1 MTLGFNKLAWLFF
14 ILLCSALL
22 NACSTLKQF
31 DSPVAVRSMNTDEYI
46 RIKRGDVLTS
56 NRPSAA
62 SIETIKVAG
71 LDVSACLNLDNP
83 GHECI
88 AALLQTSGINDERRL
103 STLSELW
110 VQQALSTSQTTAA
123 EARLHAWLQ
132 AARYAYAYLFFT
144 NRSAGERAFEDRQT
158 QVRDYYNLAV
168 QETATILFEAH
179 GQSSNVSSDIA
190 PFSMSG
196 WLIKTDLSGT
206 NIAQSEQPIH
216 NLFAAPSLA
225 FTGLRSQY
233 RRDGFGAELVV
244 DRSVKT
250 NAGVL
255 TRNSDSKDHVAARP
269 TWSEMPYPVVT
280 ALLRFESDSLADIL
294 ATTEVTF
301 AVYDPYRYFATQL
314 YEQHIPL
321 AGHFTAGYGLWLAQA
336 GFARQSIRTLLGRE
350 QNFDKPHV
358 YLMQPYDPDRR
369 VILMIHGLASS
380 PEAWVNV
387 ANEIMGDEIL
397 REKFQVWQ
405 VYYPTNI
412 PIPINHFE
420 IRNAINAVFHHYDPQ
435 GSATASNNM
444 VVIGHSMGGVI
455 ARLMVSSSDNLMHEL
470 LQDVE
475 FKPKQL
481 QRIEE
486 RLGPIL
492 KFSPMPEVSRAIFI
506 TAPHRGTPFAGQR
519 LGRFVAG
526 MIKLPLTIL
535 EDFADV
541 LQGSADASGTN
552 PKHRLYLPNSID
564 NLKADDSFILA
575 SAKLPISST
584 VDYHSIIARTHSD
597 GKLEDSD
604 DGLVPYQSAHLPE
617 AVSETVI
624 VSGHSVQETAAA
636 ILEIKRILFDDLENT
651 AAINITN

>member
-1 MTLGFNKLAWLFF
+1 MTLSFNKLAWLFF

-46 RIKRGDVLTS
+46 RIKRGDVLTG
-56 NRPSAA
+56 NTPSAA

-71 LDVSACLNLDNP
+71 LDVSACLDLDNP

-110 VQQALSTSQTTAA
+110 VQQALSISQTKAA

-179 GQSSNVSSDIA
+179 ERSNNVSPDIA

-196 WLIKTDLSGT
+196 WVIKTDLSGT

-233 RRDGFGAELVV
+233 RRDGFGAELVA

-255 TRNSDSKDHVAARP
+255 ARNSDSKDHAPARP

-301 AVYDPYRYFATQL
+301 AVYDPYRHFATEL

-397 REKFQVWQ
+397 RKKFQVWQ

-420 IRNAINAVFHHYDPQ
+420 IRNTINAVLHHYDPQ
-435 GSATASNNM
+435 GSATASKNM
-444 VVIGHSMGGVI
+444 VVMGHSMGGVI
-455 ARLMVSSSDNLMHEL
+455 ARLMVSSSENLMSEVFR
-470 LQDVE
+470 DVE
-475 FKPKQL
+475 FEPKRR
-481 QRIEE
+481 QRIEAHIK
-486 RLGPIL
+486 PIL
-492 KFSPMPEVSRAIFI
+492 QFYPMPEVSRAIFI
-506 TAPHRGTPFAGQR
+506 AAPHQAPPSQD
-519 LGRFVAG
+519 
-526 MIKLPLTIL
+526 K
-535 EDFADV
+535 E
-541 LQGSADASGTN
+541 
-552 PKHRLYLPNSID
+552 
-564 NLKADDSFILA
+564 
-575 SAKLPISST
+575 
-584 VDYHSIIARTHSD
+584 
-597 GKLEDSD
+597 
-604 DGLVPYQSAHLPE
+604 
-617 AVSETVI
+617 
-624 VSGHSVQETAAA
+624 
-636 ILEIKRILFDDLENT
+636 
-651 AAINITN
+651 

>member
-1 MTLGFNKLAWLFF
+1 MSFDLNKVAWLFF
-14 ILLCSALL
+14 AMLCLPAL
-22 NACSTLKQF
+22 NACSILKQF
-31 DSPVAVRSMNTDEYI
+31 DSPVAVRAMNTDEYI
-46 RIKRGDVLTS
+46 KIKRGDVLTS
-56 NRPSAA
+56 NTPSTA

-103 STLSELW
+103 ATLSELW
-110 VQQALSTSQTTAA
+110 VQQALSTSQTTAV

-144 NRSAGERAFEDRQT
+144 SRSAGERAFEDRQT

-190 PFSMSG
+190 PFSISG

-206 NIAQSEQPIH
+206 NVAQSEQPIH
-216 NLFAAPSLA
+216 NLYAAPALA

-233 RRDGFGAELVV
+233 RRDGFGAELVA

-250 NAGVL
+250 DAGVL
-255 TRNSDSKDHVAARP
+255 TRNSDSKDHLAARP
-269 TWSEMPYPVVT
+269 PWSEMPYPVVT

-301 AVYDPYRYFATQL
+301 AVYDPYRHFATQL
-314 YEQHIPL
+314 HSQHIPL

-350 QNFDKPHV
+350 QNFDRPHV

-412 PIPINHFE
+412 PISINHFA
-420 IRNAINAVFHHYDPQ
+420 IRNAINAVLHHYDPQ
-435 GSATASNNM
+435 GSAIASKNM

-455 ARLMVSSSDNLMHEL
+455 ARLMISSSENLMNEVL
-470 LQDVE
+470 RDVE
-475 FKPKQL
+475 FKPKRRQHIEA
-481 QRIEE
+481 RI
-486 RLGPIL
+486 GPIL
-492 KFSPMPEVSRAIFI
+492 QFSPMPEVSRAIFI
-506 TAPHRGTPFAGQR
+506 AAPHRGTPFAGQR
-519 LGRFVAG
+519 IGRFVAR
-526 MIKLPLTIL
+526 MIKLPITIL
-535 EDFADV
+535 EDFADM
-541 LQGSADASGTN
+541 LQSSADDSGPN
-552 PKHRLYLPNSID
+552 PKQPLYLPNSVD
-564 NLKADDSFILA
+564 NLNADDDFILA
-575 SAKLPISST
+575 AAKLPISST
-584 VDYHSIIARTHSD
+584 VKYHSIIARTHSD

-604 DGLVPYQSAHLPE
+604 DGLVPYQSAHLPD
-617 AVSETVI
+617 AVSEKVI
-624 VSGHSVQETAAA
+624 VSGHSVQETAEA
-636 ILEIKRILFDDLENT
+636 ILELKRILLEDLEST
-651 AAINITN
+651 AANNIIN